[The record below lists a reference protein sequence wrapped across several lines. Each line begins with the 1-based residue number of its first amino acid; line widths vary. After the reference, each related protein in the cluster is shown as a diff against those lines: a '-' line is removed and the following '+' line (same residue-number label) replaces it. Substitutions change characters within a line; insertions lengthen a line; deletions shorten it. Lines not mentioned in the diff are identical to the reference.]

1 MTLSLRPAPA
11 GRHASNA
18 FIPRHSWP
26 PAQPSFSGTCLASL
40 KMSLISSPTLPTPPT
55 HSSPPWEE
63 RRWGGGDVREEEEEG
78 KVGGG
83 DGRPKKKGKVGT
95 LSSCP
100 RPLPSPISFL
110 TFTASILPP
119 LPPFL
124 TSPPSF
130 PPSLPPSSSHHHHS
144 PCGHSGISWRL
155 IQPDLRCH
163 GYPFPLHRLGERGSI
178 VREWTS
184 GWE

>member
-40 KMSLISSPTLPTPPT
+40 KMSLISSPTLPASPT

-63 RRWGGGDVREEEEEG
+63 KEGKWGGGDVREEEEEG

-83 DGRPKKKGKVGT
+83 DGRPKKKGKAGT
-95 LSSCP
+95 LSSFP
-100 RPLPSPISFL
+100 RSLPSPLSFL

-124 TSPPSF
+124 TSPPSL
-130 PPSLPPSSSHHHHS
+130 PPSLQLSPSPP
-144 PCGHSGISWRL
+144 
-155 IQPDLRCH
+155 
-163 GYPFPLHRLGERGSI
+163 PL
-178 VREWTS
+178 WTQWYRVVTRS
-184 GWE
+184 T